1 MAYLVANAATLT
13 SSSSSSSS
21 YTMTNEI
28 ESDKDMKEKR
38 SGEMKALI
46 EDNDEMMTWRCNRCT
61 FLNESFH
68 KRCAICNMSRR
79 RDFEE
84 EDDGNEIVTNWI
96 CGVCRFQNSAA
107 ASRRCVFCNAS
118 RKCYHEDITTTTTTT
133 TVTMDEEKVDDVM
146 IEDEDDDETKE
157 DANKKKGMLTLRCP
171 EVVSTLSMCCDKVEC
186 LERRMIS
193 CPRRLDCGHLCGGI
207 RGEFAPSNSKS
218 RVLGDV
224 VDAGFDM
231 NLSSGNLEI
240 SNKGLHVSA
249 SPGNGS
255 KLAVLNR
262 SFDWGIV
269 IWKMTLAP
277 SRRETQMLLGCV
289 SMLGPE
295 DKAVVPF
302 YSYDAYRINAAKSD
316 AFFYSPTTGALFER
330 GVELPTRIE
339 CCGPGSEILF
349 ELDLRS
355 RTMSISI
362 NSRIQSVTFND
373 VPTGV
378 RSVSQ
383 HYFLTN

>member
-133 TVTMDEEKVDDVM
+133 TTSTATMDEEKIDDVM

-157 DANKKKGMLTLRCP
+157 DTNKKKGMLTLRCP

-269 IWKMTLAP
+269 VWKM
-277 SRRETQMLLGCV
+277 
-289 SMLGPE
+289 
-295 DKAVVPF
+295 
-302 YSYDAYRINAAKSD
+302 
-316 AFFYSPTTGALFER
+316 
-330 GVELPTRIE
+330 
-339 CCGPGSEILF
+339 
-349 ELDLRS
+349 
-355 RTMSISI
+355 
-362 NSRIQSVTFND
+362 
-373 VPTGV
+373 V
-378 RSVSQ
+378 RSVRENIVFITYEFKRGLKEFSLY
-383 HYFLTN
+383 HIIEFAHSKIYTRKYTLENTHSNI